1 MRLMEAN
8 LCGVYTTQIKSKA
21 DLMKYCLEGTVKKTK
36 YGCFAG
42 YNLKRAQELFDF
54 FLKNVN
60 LPDVEPPVGAEL
72 SALMKSIL
80 AEKGIPVAS
89 S

>member
-1 MRLMEAN
+1 MEAN

-42 YNLKRAQELFDF
+42 YNLKKAQDLFDF

-60 LPDVEPPVGAEL
+60 LPDVEPQLGGDFFKAM
-72 SALMKSIL
+72 ADYL
-80 AEKGIPVAS
+80 ADKGKAPTC
-89 S
+89 